1 MLQLLII
8 QSYRLEHDVG
18 PVSQL
23 IELRQQSVLWD
34 IGTYRIDPIH
44 GDDDSD
50 SEGEKRK
57 KRRRADHPTI
67 ESEDP
72 YVTCPSVA
80 DVRLGKFEE
89 DKFRAGFHR
98 NPGAGKTRSIH
109 FTLLGG
115 KKVSPIYHRGGGG

>member
-1 MLQLLII
+1 M
-8 QSYRLEHDVG
+8 G
-18 PVSQL
+18 PVSEA
-23 IELRQQSVLWD
+23 IRSHQQPVLWD

-72 YVTCPSVA
+72 YVSYP
-80 DVRLGKFEE
+80 
-89 DKFRAGFHR
+89 
-98 NPGAGKTRSIH
+98 
-109 FTLLGG
+109 
-115 KKVSPIYHRGGGG
+115 VSLM

>member
-1 MLQLLII
+1 M
-8 QSYRLEHDVG
+8 
-18 PVSQL
+18 
-23 IELRQQSVLWD
+23 RQQSVLWD

-50 SEGEKRK
+50 SEDEKRK
-57 KRRRADHPTI
+57 KRRRAAHPTI

-72 YVTCPSVA
+72 YVSWACVA
-80 DVRLGKFEE
+80 DARLGKFEE

-109 FTLLGG
+109 FTLLSGR
-115 KKVSPIYHRGGGG
+115 KVSLIYQL

>member
-1 MLQLLII
+1 MLHLLII
-8 QSYRLEHDVG
+8 QSYHQEHDVG

-23 IELRQQSVLWD
+23 MKLRQQSVLWD

-44 GDDDSD
+44 EDDDSD
-50 SEGEKRK
+50 SEAEKRK

-72 YVTCPSVA
+72 YVSCASAA
-80 DVRLGKFEE
+80 DARLGKFEE

-115 KKVSPIYHRGGGG
+115 RKVSRLFSLEGGR